1 MQTIKLPSD
10 LRVLKMNL
18 PSSKYD
24 DFKPPFKET
33 KRLSNDK
40 YDIKNYASDRP
51 SYINFQKQNGVSP

>member
-1 MQTIKLPSD
+1 
-10 LRVLKMNL
+10 MNL

-33 KRLSNDK
+33 KRLSNEK

>member
-1 MQTIKLPSD
+1 
-10 LRVLKMNL
+10 MNL

-24 DFKPPFKET
+24 DFKSPSKET

-51 SYINFQKQNGVSP
+51 CYINLQKNNGVL